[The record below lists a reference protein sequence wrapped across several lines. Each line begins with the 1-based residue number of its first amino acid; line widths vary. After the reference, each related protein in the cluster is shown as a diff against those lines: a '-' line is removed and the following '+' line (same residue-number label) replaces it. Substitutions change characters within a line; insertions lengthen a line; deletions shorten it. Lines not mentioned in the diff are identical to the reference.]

1 VGRRVPQHRREWF
14 TPALI
19 LLLLCFS
26 GEVLAAWLWRW
37 QEGVSSV
44 SIAPPLLLAWL
55 LSRRAGSWLAA
66 TAGAAFGIG
75 LSLSVL
81 QSLPLTEVLP
91 LAIGLPLPPLALAWL
106 LRHEG
111 ALRWPPSSFGRGARL
126 LVAIGFALPALQ
138 VIWLYTWASHAGSSY
153 RREDLLG
160 LLLTHCA
167 GYLLLVPIAMSALAG
182 VAVPRWPRV
191 ARDLSV
197 ALLLALVPGWLWS
210 PAAPIVLP
218 SALMT
223 IATTPLLLWTLVRFG
238 LGGAC
243 TALLAC
249 AVMGL
254 SYSLLG
260 GGPFGGMGGSSA
272 MLSMQAWI
280 CAVAGAL
287 WLVSVMV
294 EQHRA
299 ASRRLREAYAQLSAL
314 TGRVLIVQEEERT
327 RIAREL
333 HDDINQSLAALSIRL
348 SYLKRGLDDSQ
359 RVAAQ
364 ELLQDLHKVSND
376 IRSLSHGLHPAM
388 LRFTGLASALTAFC
402 QSHAQRSTL
411 RIQCEVAPP
420 EGLDDASEL
429 SLFRIVQEAVNNVEK
444 HAHAREVWVL
454 LRSLAN
460 ECVLS
465 VEDDGIGLPR
475 SDPGAPFGL
484 GVISMGER
492 ARLLGGQLVVE
503 PRQGGGTRVEV
514 RFPCPGGRKTDH

>member
-1 VGRRVPQHRREWF
+1 
-14 TPALI
+14 LI
-19 LLLLCFS
+19 LLLLSFL
-26 GEVLAAWLWRW
+26 GEVLATSLWRW
-37 QEGVSSV
+37 QEGVSSLSV
-44 SIAPPLLLAWL
+44 GPPLLLAWL
-55 LSRRAGSWLAA
+55 LSRRAGNWLAA
-66 TAGAAFGIG
+66 TAGTAAGIG

-81 QSLPLTEVLP
+81 HAMPATELLL
-91 LAIGLPLPPLALAWL
+91 LAVGLPLPPLALAAL

-111 ALRWPPSSFGRGARL
+111 ALRWPPSDFGRGARL
-126 LVAIGFALPALQ
+126 LAVVGFALPALQ
-138 VIWLYTWASHAGSSY
+138 VLWLYAWASHPGPSY

-167 GYLLLVPIAMSALAG
+167 GYLLLVPMAMSVLAAG
-182 VAVPRWPRV
+182 APMRWQQV
-191 ARDLSV
+191 ARDLCI
-197 ALLLALVPGWLWS
+197 ALLLGLVPAWLWLPS
-210 PAAPIVLP
+210 TPVALP

-223 IATTPLLLWTLVRFG
+223 IATTPLLIWTLVRFG

-249 AVMGL
+249 AAMGL
-254 SYSLLG
+254 SYSLRG
-260 GGPFGGMGGSSA
+260 GGPFGGMSA
-272 MLSMQAWI
+272 SAALLSMQAWI
-280 CAVAGAL
+280 CTVAGAL
-287 WLVSVMV
+287 WLISVTV

-299 ASRRLREAYAQLSAL
+299 ASRRLREAYRQLSAL
-314 TGRVLIVQEEERT
+314 TGRVLVVQEEERT

-348 SYLKRGLDDSQ
+348 SYLKRGLDPTQ
-359 RVAAQ
+359 RDAAQ
-364 ELLQDLHKVSND
+364 DLQQDLLKVSND

-444 HAHAREVWVL
+444 HAHAHEVWVL
-454 LRSLAN
+454 LRSDGD

-465 VEDDGIGLPR
+465 VGDDGIGLPR
-475 SDPGAPFGL
+475 LEPGVAHGL
-484 GVISMGER
+484 GLISMGER
-492 ARLLGGQLVVE
+492 ARLLGGQLLVE
-503 PRQGGGTRVEV
+503 SRRGGGTHVEV
-514 RFPCPGGRKTDH
+514 RFPCPAVGAAGR